1 MKLLMV
7 YCKHCGKE
15 FTSEE
20 ITYCPSCGKS
30 QHQTITQSVVVT
42 QNKNPGT
49 AVLIA
54 LIAGFFGFQG
64 IGHMYIGKTGKG
76 IGLLI
81 LGWILA
87 ITMVISIIGGL
98 ISLFIILGIVIFAY
112 WIWQAYDVNKLTK
125 YYNEYLIQNGRS
137 PL

>member
-1 MKLLMV
+1 MYLSYSTHM
-7 YCKHCGKE
+7 
-15 FTSEE
+15 
-20 ITYCPSCGKS
+20 PSCGKS
-30 QHQTITQSVVVT
+30 QHQAVNQSVVVT

-81 LGWILA
+81 IGWVLGISMAL
-87 ITMVISIIGGL
+87 SIIGGM
-98 ISLFIILGIVIFAY
+98 IPLFIILGIVIFVY
-112 WIWQAYDVNKLTK
+112 
-125 YYNEYLIQNGRS
+125 
-137 PL
+137 

>member
-1 MKLLMV
+1 MV
-7 YCKHCGKE
+7 FCKHCGKE
-15 FTSEE
+15 FGSEE

-30 QHQTITQSVVVT
+30 QHQAVTQSVVVT
-42 QNKNPGT
+42 QNKNPGS

-81 LGWILA
+81 IGWVLG
-87 ITMVISIIGGL
+87 ISMALSMIGGM
-98 ISLFIILGIVIFAY
+98 IPLFIILGIVIFVY
-112 WIWQAYDVNKLTK
+112 WIWQAYDVNKSAK
-125 YYNEYLIQNGRS
+125 YYNEYLIQNGKG
-137 PL
+137 PW

>member
-1 MKLLMV
+1 MV

-15 FTSEE
+15 FAFEE
-20 ITYCPSCGKS
+20 ITYCPVCGKS
-30 QHQTITQSVVVT
+30 QTQAVVQPVVVT

-76 IGLLI
+76 IGLLLI
-81 LGWILA
+81 GWVLAISMAIFILA
-87 ITMVISIIGGL
+87 GIIPM
-98 ISLFIILGIVIFAY
+98 FILMGIVIFAY
-112 WIWQAYDVNKLTK
+112 WIWQAYDVNGLAK
-125 YYNEYLIQNGRS
+125 YYNERLMQNGKG
-137 PL
+137 PW